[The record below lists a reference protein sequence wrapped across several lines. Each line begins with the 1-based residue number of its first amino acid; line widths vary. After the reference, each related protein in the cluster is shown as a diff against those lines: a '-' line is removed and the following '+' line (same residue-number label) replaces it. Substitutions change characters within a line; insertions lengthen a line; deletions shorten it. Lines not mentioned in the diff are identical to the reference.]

1 MRLDD
6 IKAAVEQKYIALPIT
21 FTEVDGGEEYTIKL
35 RNLIR
40 LEEKEQTAIQEL
52 SKAMDG
58 EDQDIAEMRPM
69 FRQFLTILAD
79 DKSLIEKFL
88 KVVGDDIAIMAYV
101 MEQYQEVTQAEKA
114 VAS

>member
-21 FTEVDGGEEYTIKL
+21 FTEEDGGTEYTMKL
-35 RNLIR
+35 RNLMR
-40 LEEKEQTAIQEL
+40 LEEAEQTEIQSL
-52 SKAMDG
+52 SAEMNG
-58 EDQDIAEMRPM
+58 DQEIAEMRPL
-69 FRQFLTILAD
+69 FCKFLTILAD

-114 VAS
+114 AAS

>member
-1 MRLDD
+1 MDLKD

-21 FTEVDGGEEYTIKL
+21 FTEEDGGTEYTMKL
-35 RNLIR
+35 RNLMR
-40 LEEKEQTAIQEL
+40 LEEAEQTEIQAL
-52 SKAMDG
+52 SAEMG
-58 EDQDIAEMRPM
+58 EDQEIAEMRPL
-69 FRQFLTILAD
+69 FRKFLTILAD

>member
-21 FTEVDGGEEYTIKL
+21 FTEEDGGTEYTMKL
-35 RNLIR
+35 RNLMR
-40 LEEKEQTAIQEL
+40 LEEAEQTEIQSL
-52 SKAMDG
+52 SAEMNG
-58 EDQDIAEMRPM
+58 DQEIAEMRPL
-69 FRQFLTILAD
+69 FRKFLTILAD
-79 DKSLIEKFL
+79 DKGLIEKFL

-114 VAS
+114 AAS

>member
-1 MRLDD
+1 MDLKD

-21 FTEVDGGEEYTIKL
+21 FTEEDGGTEYTMKL

-40 LEEKEQTAIQEL
+40 IEEKEQTAIQEL
-52 SKAMDG
+52 SKAMAG
-58 EDQDIAEMRPM
+58 EDKDIAEMRPM

-79 DKSLIEKFL
+79 DKALVEKFL
-88 KVVGDDIAIMAYV
+88 KVIGDDIAIMSYV
-101 MEQYQEVTQAEKA
+101 MEEYQEVTQAEKA

>member
-21 FTEVDGGEEYTIKL
+21 FTEEDGGTEYTMKL
-35 RNLIR
+35 RNLMR
-40 LEEKEQTAIQEL
+40 LEEAEQTEIQAL
-52 SKAMDG
+52 SAEMNG
-58 EDQDIAEMRPM
+58 EQEIAEMRPL
-69 FRQFLTILAD
+69 FRKFLTILAD

-101 MEQYQEVTQAEKA
+101 MEQYREVTQAEKA

>member
-21 FTEVDGGEEYTIKL
+21 FTEEDGGTEYTMKL
-35 RNLIR
+35 RNLMR
-40 LEEKEQTAIQEL
+40 LEEAEQTEIQAL
-52 SKAMDG
+52 SAEMG
-58 EDQDIAEMRPM
+58 GDQEIAEKRPL
-69 FRQFLTILAD
+69 FRKFLTILAD